1 MFELVA
7 IRLIA
12 IAAVALAAFSGGWYV
27 NGVRWENTVLELKDT
42 QAKLLASANEAARAR
57 EQDLQ
62 ATADKLKE
70 TKDAQIRTINAR
82 LAATL
87 VELRER
93 PARPA
98 SVAEAAPVADAPA
111 PATGGTGAFL
121 YREDAEFLAREAARA
136 DEIRAA
142 LIQCNAQYE
151 EVTRDGRR

>member
-1 MFELVA
+1 MLELVA

-12 IAAVALAAFSGGWYV
+12 VAAVLLAAFSGGWYV
-27 NGVRWENTVLELKDT
+27 NGVRWESTVLEMKDA

-57 EQDLQ
+57 EQDMQ

-70 TKDAQIRTINAR
+70 SKDAQIRTINAR
-82 LAATL
+82 LNATL
-87 VELRER
+87 VELRSR
-93 PARPA
+93 PARPD
-98 SVAEAAPVADAPA
+98 PVADTAQAADTPA

>member
-87 VELRER
+87 VELRNR

-98 SVAEAAPVADAPA
+98 AIPDTTQAAVAQP

-142 LIQCNAQYE
+142 LQQCTAQYE